1 MINLLTVQD
10 PLNDKTVIINIQI
23 KPDNKKRDQRTALVT
38 VGVSGQVPI
47 MLNGPFGQLN
57 QLIDQAWRSFG
68 QDSSGSN
75 TTIAEAQPLWRKQ
88 PEQPKNKKESILSL
102 F

>member
-10 PLNDKTVIINIQI
+10 PLSDKTVIINVQI
-23 KPDNKKRDQRTALVT
+23 KPDSKKRDQRTALVT

-57 QLIDQAWRSFG
+57 QLIDKAWRSFG
-68 QDSSGSN
+68 EKDIAN
-75 TTIAEAQPLWRKQ
+75 TTITEVQAPKQ
-88 PEQPKNKKESILSL
+88 AEQPKNKKESILSL

>member
-23 KPDNKKRDQRTALVT
+23 KPDSKKRDQRTALVT

-57 QLIDQAWRSFG
+57 QLIDKAWRSFG
-68 QDSSGSN
+68 EKDIAN
-75 TTIAEAQPLWRKQ
+75 TTITEVQAPKQ
-88 PEQPKNKKESILSL
+88 AEQPKNKKESILSL

>member
-1 MINLLTVQD
+1 MINLLAVQD
-10 PLNDKTVIINIQI
+10 PLNDKTVIINIQV
-23 KPDNKKRDQRTALVT
+23 KPDSKKRDQRTALVT

-57 QLIDQAWRSFG
+57 QLIDQAWRSVT
-68 QDSSGSN
+68 QRATDAN
-75 TTIAEAQPLWRKQ
+75 AAITEVQAPKQ
-88 PEQPKNKKESILSL
+88 AEQPKNKKESILSL

>member
-23 KPDNKKRDQRTALVT
+23 KPDSKKRDQRTALVT

-68 QDSSGSN
+68 QS
-75 TTIAEAQPLWRKQ
+75 TTDANATSTEAQPPKQ
-88 PEQPKNKKESILSL
+88 AEQPKNKKESILSL

>member
-1 MINLLTVQD
+1 MINFLTVQD

-23 KPDNKKRDQRTALVT
+23 KPDSKKRDQRTALVT

-57 QLIDQAWRSFG
+57 QLIDKAWRSFG
-68 QDSSGSN
+68 EKDIAN
-75 TTIAEAQPLWRKQ
+75 TTITEVQAPKQ
-88 PEQPKNKKESILSL
+88 AEQPKNKKESILSL

>member
-10 PLNDKTVIINIQI
+10 PLNDKTVIINVQI
-23 KPDNKKRDQRTALVT
+23 KPDSKKRDQRTALVT

-57 QLIDQAWRSFG
+57 QLIDKAWRSFG
-68 QDSSGSN
+68 EKDIAN
-75 TTIAEAQPLWRKQ
+75 TTITEVQAPKQ
-88 PEQPKNKKESILSL
+88 AEQPKNKKESILSL

>member
-10 PLNDKTVIINIQI
+10 PLNDKTVIINVQI
-23 KPDNKKRDQRTALVT
+23 KPDSKKRDQRTALVT

-57 QLIDQAWRSFG
+57 QLIDQAWRSF
-68 QDSSGSN
+68 
-75 TTIAEAQPLWRKQ
+75 AQSAADANAAITEVQAPKQ
-88 PEQPKNKKESILSL
+88 AEQPKNKKESILSL

>member
-23 KPDNKKRDQRTALVT
+23 KPDSKKRDQRTALVT
-38 VGVSGQVPI
+38 VGVSGEVPI

-68 QDSSGSN
+68 EKDIAN
-75 TTIAEAQPLWRKQ
+75 TTIIEVQAPKQ
-88 PEQPKNKKESILSL
+88 LEQPKAKKESILSL